1 MHQQSN
7 RPNAPARER
16 PAPAGEADQGVA
28 PASRLSMHANVTVWC
43 DCCSCEAE
51 PYWAEQA
58 AALGIE
64 LDPGD
69 HGEP

>member
-1 MHQQSN
+1 M
-7 RPNAPARER
+7 
-16 PAPAGEADQGVA
+16 A